1 MTPSRIPLLL
11 TVLLVAGCGGGG
23 SGSAAGQSFV
33 LTVNDDNWNEI
44 WVMDE
49 SGKNRKQLTES
60 KPIES
65 EAAGNTSPT
74 WSPDRHRIAYTG
86 TGDAVL
92 QDPTFEEIYAMD
104 PDGSHVD
111 QLTKNNV
118 PDFSPD
124 WSNDGK
130 RFVFSRGGGL
140 LTEAP
145 TASLYT
151 MDADGSDQKELYRG
165 KGALLVTPDWSP
177 DGKRV
182 AFTRVAYPARSG
194 VPIPSVWVINSDGSG
209 AHKIA
214 DHASDPAWSPDG
226 QHIAIA
232 TGRDHFGKTCFG
244 GCSPN
249 DEIYVV
255 DPSGADPMR
264 LTKDKAEDSAPTWSP
279 DGTQIAFVSDRA
291 NRESANDIFIVD
303 ATRGEARRIT
313 QNDVWD
319 LEPDWK

>member
-11 TVLLVAGCGGGG
+11 IALLVAGCGGGSS
-23 SGSAAGQSFV
+23 SGAPSQHFV
-33 LTVNDDNWNEI
+33 FTVNDDNWSEI

-49 SGKNRKQLTES
+49 SGQNREQLTKS

-65 EAAGNTSPT
+65 EAAGNTSPS
-74 WSPDRHRIAYTG
+74 WSPDRHRIAYTS

-92 QDPTFEEIYAMD
+92 QDPTFEELYAMD
-104 PDGSHVD
+104 PDGSHVK

-124 WSNDGK
+124 WSLDGK
-130 RFVFSRGGGL
+130 QIVFSRGGGL

-151 MDADGSDQKELYRG
+151 MDADGSNQKELYRG

-182 AFTRVAYPARSG
+182 AFTRVAYPATSG
-194 VPIPSVWVINSDGSG
+194 IPIPSVWVVNSDGTG
-209 AHKIA
+209 ARKIA

-226 QHIAIA
+226 KHIALA
-232 TGRDHFGKTCFG
+232 TGRDHHGRTCFG

-249 DEIYVV
+249 DEIYLV
-255 DPSGADPMR
+255 DPSGGNPKR
-264 LTKDKAEDSAPTWSP
+264 LTKEKAEDSAPAWSP
-279 DGTQIAFVSDRA
+279 DGTQIAFVSDRT
-291 NRESANDIFIVD
+291 NRETQNEIFVMD
-303 ATRGEARRIT
+303 STGGEAKRIT
-313 QNDVWD
+313 SNDVWD